1 MRTEKTREWAFWN
14 HGAGQRN
21 RKWKDGFLTQGE
33 VQWIMDEEDNETPL
47 MKYCPAT
54 GGKSPRWLIRQG
66 HYITLGE
73 LFVLGAHRCSC
84 WDLYR
89 IYTSLDLFIRKKVHS
104 VSGSEEAVCL
114 SNAKRRQHFETGK
127 WGQPQ

>member
-1 MRTEKTREWAFWN
+1 
-14 HGAGQRN
+14 
-21 RKWKDGFLTQGE
+21 
-33 VQWIMDEEDNETPL
+33 MDEEDNETLL

-89 IYTSLDLFIRKKVHS
+89 TYTSFDIFIRKKVHS

-114 SNAKRRQHFETGK
+114 SNAKRSQHFETGK
-127 WGQPQ
+127 WGQPR

>member
-1 MRTEKTREWAFWN
+1 ME
-14 HGAGQRN
+14 
-21 RKWKDGFLTQGE
+21 
-33 VQWIMDEEDNETPL
+33 
-47 MKYCPAT
+47 YCPAT
-54 GGKSPRWLIRQG
+54 GGKSPRELIRQG

-104 VSGSEEAVCL
+104 VSGSEEAVCP
-114 SNAKRRQHFETGK
+114 SNAKRKRHCETGK
-127 WGQPQ
+127 

>member
-1 MRTEKTREWAFWN
+1 
-14 HGAGQRN
+14 
-21 RKWKDGFLTQGE
+21 
-33 VQWIMDEEDNETPL
+33 MDEEENATLL

-54 GGKSPRWLIRQG
+54 GGKSPPWLIRQG

-114 SNAKRRQHFETGK
+114 PNAKRSQHFETGK

>member
-33 VQWIMDEEDNETPL
+33 VQWIMDEEDNETLL
-47 MKYCPAT
+47 MNFCPAT

-73 LFVLGAHRCSC
+73 LFVLGGHRRSC

-89 IYTSLDLFIRKKVHS
+89 RTPTAAGNRRVIPLLQDTSRPFVAARVLFLTRK
-104 VSGSEEAVCL
+104 
-114 SNAKRRQHFETGK
+114 
-127 WGQPQ
+127 

>member
-1 MRTEKTREWAFWN
+1 MTDEGGTDGSPRDR
-14 HGAGQRN
+14 GAPLLPAIAEHPRGS
-21 RKWKDGFLTQGE
+21 E
-33 VQWIMDEEDNETPL
+33 V
-47 MKYCPAT
+47 PAA
-54 GGKSPRWLIRQG
+54 GGKPARWLIRQG
-66 HYITLGE
+66 QYITLGE

-114 SNAKRRQHFETGK
+114 SNAKRSQHFETGK

>member
-1 MRTEKTREWAFWN
+1 MRTEKTREWAFWSR
-14 HGAGQRN
+14 GAGQRN
-21 RKWKDGFLTQGE
+21 RQWEDWFL
-33 VQWIMDEEDNETPL
+33 DNQTLL
-47 MKYCPAT
+47 MKYCPAI

-89 IYTSLDLFIRKKVHS
+89 TYTSLDIFIRKIA
-104 VSGSEEAVCL
+104 SGSEEAVCL
-114 SNAKRRQHFETGK
+114 SNAKRIPHVGTGK
-127 WGQPQ
+127 FGLDG